1 MESLK
6 RFGKVEAKNKAWI
19 KAPVQFV
26 LVITGGPGLAVSVL
40 VLNTGDETP
49 SLFWVK
55 PVTQNSYWVAGRR

>member
-1 MESLK
+1 M
-6 RFGKVEAKNKAWI
+6 
-19 KAPVQFV
+19 QFV

-49 SLFWVK
+49 SLFWVN